1 MNDPLSGGTLGTE
14 CRPNQLEI
22 DYLFEFEFEFEFA
35 LASGALEFEE
45 LFAAGAAVAVIAVV

>member
-1 MNDPLSGGTLGTE
+1 MNDRLSGGTLGTE

-22 DYLFEFEFEFEFA
+22 DYLFEFEFEFA